1 MIFYIIFTRFLLWN
15 CCSGIFEIILKEFH
29 SLYMIN
35 FVGPQSVIAMNTIHS
50 LYNVFKNLSV
60 TV

>member
-1 MIFYIIFTRFLLWN
+1 MELLF
-15 CCSGIFEIILKEFH
+15 FEIILKEFH